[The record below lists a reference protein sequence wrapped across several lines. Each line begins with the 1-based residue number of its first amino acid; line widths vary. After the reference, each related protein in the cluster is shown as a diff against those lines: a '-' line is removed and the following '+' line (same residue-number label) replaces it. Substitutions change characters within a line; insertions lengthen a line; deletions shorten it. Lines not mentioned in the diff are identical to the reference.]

1 MTVQDI
7 HKPKKHKC
15 NFCRKKIS
23 LTMQELVCVCG
34 KEFCLSH
41 RLPESHDC
49 TFNMREKH
57 MESAQTQISAMKCVH
72 EKINKI

>member
-1 MTVQDI
+1 
-7 HKPKKHKC
+7 
-15 NFCRKKIS
+15 
-23 LTMQELVCVCG
+23 MQELVCVCG